1 MPSMYDYDVLIESYP
16 SLPENPETG
25 RWYEVAPEGS
35 RCSEGSA
42 WHGLVQLGADAG
54 KVLVFFLGGGVSLNE
69 EMSRDNARRCVFA
82 PTVILQDYIVEYG
95 ILSDAPEN
103 PFRNWTRLVVEYA
116 TGDFHMGTNEFR
128 CTGVDITVN
137 HIGYN
142 NYTLFMD
149 EVLPLIGEP
158 DTLVVTGSSAGGFA
172 TALLTDDVMARIP
185 SAANVTACVDSAL
198 LYYDGW
204 LQTARD
210 LWRAPDAICER
221 LTRDN
226 IVLDALVAL
235 RRSHNGVKILFTGST
250 HDHDLQLYQTYI
262 DTGVMSFETTHASSA
277 LYLDNLRRMCADMRE
292 QLPGVGLYIWEA
304 GLNPKDGS
312 TQHMIMPAPNCF
324 DPLSGEKSVAEWLYD
339 ATQGDVRSYGL
350 ELLEG

>member
-1 MPSMYDYDVLIESYP
+1 M
-16 SLPENPETG
+16 
-25 RWYEVAPEGS
+25 
-35 RCSEGSA
+35 
-42 WHGLVQLGADAG
+42 
-54 KVLVFFLGGGVSLNE
+54 
-69 EMSRDNARRCVFA
+69 
-82 PTVILQDYIVEYG
+82 
-95 ILSDAPEN
+95 
-103 PFRNWTRLVVEYA
+103 
-116 TGDFHMGTNEFR
+116 
-128 CTGVDITVN
+128 
-137 HIGYN
+137 
-142 NYTLFMD
+142 
-149 EVLPLIGEP
+149 
-158 DTLVVTGSSAGGFA
+158 
-172 TALLTDDVMARIP
+172 
-185 SAANVTACVDSAL
+185 DSAL

-226 IVLDALVAL
+226 IVLDALAAL